1 MARSVTNVRFCP
13 TAIGAPSTPRP
24 GTCCNRARASPRDA
38 RSVLAITFSG
48 GPACYFVSVNM
59 RPFLPFAL
67 AALAV
72 SSAAWAQSATSPVG
86 GEVMFVSG
94 KAQRVQQGG
103 QSNAVAK
110 GMTLLEG
117 DRIRTDADS
126 HVYVRLRDG
135 GLLVVRPASELHVD
149 LWRYDAA
156 RPQDSQIKY
165 TLDNGVARHVSGQG
179 AKAAREKFRFNTP
192 MAAIGVRGTD
202 FTVLADSTVT
212 RVSVQSGGVIVNGFG
227 NGCRPEGLGPCE
239 GASAVELF
247 ASARDKLLQVRAG
260 ERRPELIEDPS
271 AAPDRARPPASG
283 EPVARQPMSSDV
295 KIAEARGTEVL
306 GSLPGDNP
314 SSPSSPSNP
323 SSPPPVPTPLPPGE
337 SVGGWGRWNAIAAND
352 PGVVTAQDVLEGR
365 ALVSINKYYVLAKN
379 PSTTS
384 MALPNAG
391 VGNFRLAAHDG
402 IITDTRSGASVA
414 STASDARLAID
425 FGSRRFDTSMTVSAG
440 SVSTQV
446 AAKGSVDAAGK
457 FQSDPFAYPSTIA
470 GIVGGNGASEAMYIY
485 QRSFGS
491 QYLATGGTTWRK

>member
-1 MARSVTNVRFCP
+1 M
-13 TAIGAPSTPRP
+13 
-24 GTCCNRARASPRDA
+24 RAS
-38 RSVLAITFSG
+38 LTF
-48 GPACYFVSVNM
+48 AF
-59 RPFLPFAL
+59 

-72 SSAAWAQSATSPVG
+72 PTAVWAQAASSSPVG

-94 KAQRVQQGG
+94 KAARIQKDG
-103 QSNAVAK
+103 QSNAVGK

-117 DRIRTDADS
+117 DRIRTDGDS

-149 LWRYDAA
+149 LWRYDAS

-212 RVSVQSGGVIVNGFG
+212 RVSVQSGGVVMNSFG

-260 ERRPELIEDPS
+260 ERRPEIIDDPS
-271 AAPDRARPPASG
+271 AAPDKARPPASG
-283 EPVARQPMSSDV
+283 EPVARQPLEASDV
-295 KIAEARGTEVL
+295 QIADARGSEVL
-306 GSLPGDNP
+306 GAIPGDTP
-314 SSPSSPSNP
+314 PTA
-323 SSPPPVPTPLPPGE
+323 PPPVVTPPPPPAPAPQDP
-337 SVGGWGRWNAIAAND
+337 VGVWGRWNAIAAQD
-352 PGVVTAQDVLEGR
+352 PGVVTAAEVLQGR
-365 ALVSINKYYVLAKN
+365 SLVGINRYYVLAAN
-379 PSTTS
+379 ASTTS

-391 VGNFRLAAHDG
+391 VGTFNLTAHDG
-402 IITDTRSGASVA
+402 IITDTKAGTSVA
-414 STASDARLAID
+414 STASDAKLAID
-425 FGSRRFDTSMTVSAG
+425 FGTRRFDTSMNVSAG
-440 SVSTQV
+440 NLSTQI
-446 AAKGSVDAAGK
+446 AAKGSVDAAGR
-457 FQSDPFAYPSTIA
+457 FQSDTFAYPSTIN
-470 GIVGGNGASEAMYIY
+470 GVVGGNGAPEAMYIY